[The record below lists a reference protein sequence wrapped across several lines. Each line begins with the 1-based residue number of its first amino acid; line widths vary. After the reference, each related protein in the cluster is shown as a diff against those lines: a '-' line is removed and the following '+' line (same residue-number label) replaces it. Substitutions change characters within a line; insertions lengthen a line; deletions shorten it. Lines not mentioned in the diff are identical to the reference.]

1 MSANQSTAAIEVAD
15 YHDEVTQF
23 ERTRPTD
30 YHPAKANEPRRVLLW
45 EGSILAGA
53 NNGEDRG
60 DWSHQRNVVV
70 HTAVTGSGYAY
81 GTSVAACNGSL
92 ELSYNA
98 EVSSLVKV
106 REVDEGLL
114 CQRPGCRTA
123 RAQTSAPVPAQT
135 PPIEGD
141 RVT

>member
-1 MSANQSTAAIEVAD
+1 VASVEVAD
-15 YHDEVTQF
+15 YHEEVARH
-23 ERTRPTD
+23 ESTRPAD
-30 YHPAKANEPRRVLLW
+30 YHPSTGNEPRRMLTLMGEV
-45 EGSILAGA
+45 LAGSS
-53 NNGEDRG
+53 NGEGRS
-60 DWSHQRNVVV
+60 DWAYRPNVVV

-106 REVDEGLL
+106 REVDEELL